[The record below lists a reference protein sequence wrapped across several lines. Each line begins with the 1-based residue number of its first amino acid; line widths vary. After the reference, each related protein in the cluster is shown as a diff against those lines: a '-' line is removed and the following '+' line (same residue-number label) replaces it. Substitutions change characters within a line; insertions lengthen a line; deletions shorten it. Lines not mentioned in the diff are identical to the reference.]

1 MFVEII
7 GNIVPVLPEMIFK
20 NVVNVR
26 VERSSFFPC
35 QLNDAEQ
42 SFVVFRAY
50 VNDLAVTPRWK
61 PIDQKRFLIVHFFL

>member
-1 MFVEII
+1 MFIEII
-7 GNIVPVLPEMIFK
+7 GNIVPVLPEMMFK
-20 NVVNVR
+20 NIVNVR
-26 VERSSFFPC
+26 VERCSFFPC

-61 PIDQKRFLIVHFFL
+61 PIDQKCFIVVRFL

>member
-1 MFVEII
+1 MFIEII
-7 GNIVPVLPEMIFK
+7 GNIVPVLLEMMFK
-20 NVVNVR
+20 NIVNVR
-26 VERSSFFPC
+26 VERCSFFSC

-61 PIDQKRFLIVHFFL
+61 LIDQKRFLIGHFF

>member
-7 GNIVPVLPEMIFK
+7 GNIVPVLPKVVFK
-20 NVVNVR
+20 DIVNVR
-26 VERSSFFPC
+26 VERCSFFPC

-61 PIDQKRFLIVHFFL
+61 LIDQKRFLIVHFF

>member
-50 VNDLAVTPRWK
+50 VNHLSVTPRWK
-61 PIDQKRFLIVHFFL
+61 PIDQKGFLIIRFL